1 MPDSTITCPHCH
13 RPFELTK
20 VMSEG
25 IEASLRADLEA
36 ETARRNAEID
46 ARKKQV
52 EAQATAVVQAKEQ
65 VDHLVA
71 EKLSAERAQV
81 KSNAEKAAKEAADLE
96 IRALET
102 RLKESSDRLTAA
114 HERESQLAARERG
127 LEDRQR
133 ELERTVQERLR
144 SERTAMQEQARTE
157 AEEQS
162 KLRMNELS
170 SELEGKKRKLV
181 EAERAELE
189 LRQSKAALE
198 DERRRFDL
206 DKQRAIDDAKSALR
220 EQAQRDAEETFR
232 LAVADKEKVITD
244 MKAKIDDLQRKSQ
257 QGSQQLQ
264 GEVLELDF
272 EASLREAFPKDT
284 IEPVAK
290 GASGADVLQ
299 RVIGPRHT
307 AVGAILWETKRTK
320 AWSDAWLDKLRADK
334 QEAKAELCA
343 IVSEALPKGINGF
356 GLIDGVWVCSPIL
369 AIALANAL
377 RFALVEVSG
386 VRLASEGRH
395 TKVELLYEY
404 LVGNDFRNRVETSV
418 RAVQDMAE
426 DLETERRAITKMW
439 KKREKQIKKV
449 SDNIAGMYGDMQ
461 GIVGKSLPEID
472 GMDLKLLAASESDE
486 E

>member
-46 ARKKQV
+46 ARQKLV
-52 EAQATAVVQAKEQ
+52 EAQASAAARAKLEIDQ
-65 VDHLVA
+65 VIAD
-71 EKLSAERAQV
+71 KLAAERAHV
-81 KSNAEKAAKEAADLE
+81 EERAMKAARERASLDVK
-96 IRALET
+96 ALED
-102 RLKESSDRLTAA
+102 RLKESSNRLAAA
-114 HERESQLAARERG
+114 HEREAELAAREHG

-133 ELERTVQERLR
+133 SLDRTVEERLR
-144 SERTAMQEQARTE
+144 SERASLQAKAREE

-162 KLRMNELS
+162 KLRMSEIS
-170 SELEGKKRKLV
+170 QELERKKAQLV
-181 EAERAELE
+181 EAEQAEME
-189 LRQSKAALE
+189 LRRSKAALE
-198 DERRRFDL
+198 EEKRRFDL
-206 DKQRAIDDAKSALR
+206 DKQRAIDEAKSGLLERAR
-220 EQAQRDAEETFR
+220 SDAEQEFR
-232 LAVADKEKVITD
+232 LKVMEKEKVIEG
-244 MKAKIDDLQRKSQ
+244 MKTTIDDLQRKSQ

-320 AWSDAWLDKLRADK
+320 AWSDGWLEKLRSDK
-334 QEAKAELCA
+334 QEAKADLCA
-343 IVSEALPKGINGF
+343 IVSEVLPKGINGF
-356 GLIDGVWVCSPIL
+356 GLIDGVWVCSPAL

-386 VRLASEGRH
+386 VRLASEGRQ
-395 TKVELLYEY
+395 TKVELVYEY
-404 LVGNDFRNRVETSV
+404 LVGNEFRHRVESSV
-418 RAVQDMAE
+418 RAVRDMVE
-426 DLETERRAITKMW
+426 DLETERRAIHKAW
-439 KKREKQIKKV
+439 KKREKQIRIV

-461 GIVGKSLPEID
+461 GIAGKSLPEIE
-472 GMDLKLLAASESDE
+472 GMDLKLLGASESDE